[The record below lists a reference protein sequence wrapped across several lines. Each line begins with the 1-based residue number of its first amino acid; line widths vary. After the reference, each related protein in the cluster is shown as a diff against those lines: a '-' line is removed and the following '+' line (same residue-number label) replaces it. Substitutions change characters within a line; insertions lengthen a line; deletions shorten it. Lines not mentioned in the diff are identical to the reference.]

1 VFPSLGTLPN
11 QTTAQVAV
19 YSDHWMPVAAI
30 RRILLRMKSWMNYV
44 LTCFEGSLSLRKAD
58 VWKWPILLQKSAGST
73 FSAGLGSG
81 NSSSQSL
88 AVCPAWVAATL
99 ER

>member
-1 VFPSLGTLPN
+1 MIGV
-11 QTTAQVAV
+11 
-19 YSDHWMPVAAI
+19 
-30 RRILLRMKSWMNYV
+30 
-44 LTCFEGSLSLRKAD
+44 CF
-58 VWKWPILLQKSAGST
+58 WPILLQKLARST
-73 FSAGLGSG
+73 FSAGLGSE